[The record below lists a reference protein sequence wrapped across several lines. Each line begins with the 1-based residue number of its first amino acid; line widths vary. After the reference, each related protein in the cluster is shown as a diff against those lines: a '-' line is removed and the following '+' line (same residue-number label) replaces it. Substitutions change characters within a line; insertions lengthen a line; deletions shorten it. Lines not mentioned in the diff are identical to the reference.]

1 LLHPNLGSIQPELLH
16 AFEGK
21 AVSRQYRR
29 GTTVYRRGRPVRG
42 LFLIEKGR
50 VRVSL
55 SEGGSGVSLNV
66 AGPGAL
72 LGLGET
78 VSGTPYEATVET
90 LDPCQISFLR
100 REDFLGYLRQNCGI
114 CLQLVQQL
122 SEELH
127 QLYQQ
132 YRTVGGPATRIRK
145 PRGNGL
151 SQAKASDHKGPLA

>member
-1 LLHPNLGSIQPELLH
+1 MLNPNLGSIQPELLH
-16 AFEGK
+16 AFESK

-29 GTTVYRRGRPVRG
+29 GATVYRRGRPVRG

-50 VRVSL
+50 VRVL
-55 SEGGSGVSLNV
+55 LGEGASGVSLNV
-66 AGPGAL
+66 AGPGSL

-100 REDFLGYLRQNCGI
+100 REEFLTYLRQNCGI

-122 SEELH
+122 SEDLH

-145 PRGNGL
+145 PRTNGL
-151 SQAKASDHKGPLA
+151 SHTKPEHHGPPV

>member
-1 LLHPNLGSIQPELLH
+1 M
-16 AFEGK
+16 
-21 AVSRQYRR
+21 
-29 GTTVYRRGRPVRG
+29 VYRRGRPVRG
-42 LFLIEKGR
+42 LFLVEKGR
-50 VRVSL
+50 VRVL
-55 SEGGSGVSLNV
+55 LGEGAGGVSLNV
-66 AGPGAL
+66 AGPGSL

-100 REDFLGYLRQNCGI
+100 REEFLAYLRQNCGI

-122 SEELH
+122 SEDLH

-145 PRGNGL
+145 ARNNGL
-151 SQAKASDHKGPLA
+151 SHAKPPEHHGPPA